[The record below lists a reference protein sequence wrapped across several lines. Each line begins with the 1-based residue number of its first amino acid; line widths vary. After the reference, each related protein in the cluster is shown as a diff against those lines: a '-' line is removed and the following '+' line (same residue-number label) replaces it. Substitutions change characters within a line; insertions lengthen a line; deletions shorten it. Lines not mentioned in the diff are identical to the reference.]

1 MKKIVLGL
9 FICMFSGSVFAQNMA
24 SENVFFTLEE
34 CLAHA
39 FGNNYNYL
47 SQLLSEETKEDS
59 YEQAKRDRL
68 PNLNASVSE
77 SWNNSKGVASSFGGN
92 VGLSTGVTL
101 YQGGTIDNTI
111 AQAKLSMEQSKYQT
125 TQYENDLTIQILQA
139 FLSVL
144 GNEELLKIQ
153 DAVLKTSEEQLSQGE
168 KQFRVGKIL
177 ESDYLMLEAQY
188 ASDKNNIVDTEITR
202 DNSLLSLKRLL
213 SMDPDVNLKIIYPD
227 TSTVQRMALIPNR
240 NSVIER
246 AMATLPDLNISR
258 YNVDIAQVGV
268 KLSQAGYYPTVSLNG
283 NIGANHRDFN
293 NLGND
298 FSNSLNESISLSVSI
313 PIFDKGRTKSR
324 VTQSKISLL
333 QAEYNREQT
342 ELNTRQTLI
351 QEYQNVVSAYS
362 RFQATEVK
370 HNAYQKTYEV
380 YSARFNAGSITAVEL
395 LQQQN
400 NYINVLNDYIQSKY
414 GFILKRKILDVY
426 MGEKITM

>member
-9 FICMFSGSVFAQNMA
+9 LICMFHGSVFAQNTT
-24 SENVFFTLEE
+24 SGNVFFTLEE
-34 CLAHA
+34 CLAYA

-68 PNLNASVSE
+68 PNLNASVGE
-77 SWNNSKGVASSFGGN
+77 SWSNSKMSSSFGGN

-101 YQGGTIDNTI
+101 YQGGSIDNTI

-125 TQYENDLTIQILQA
+125 TQYENDMTIQILQA

-153 DAVLKTSEEQLSQGE
+153 DAVLKASEEQLSQGD

-213 SMDPDVNLKIIYPD
+213 SMDPDVNLKIVYPD
-227 TSTVQRMALIPNR
+227 TSTVRRMALIPNQS
-240 NSVIER
+240 NVIER
-246 AMATLPDLNISR
+246 AMATLPDLNISQ
-258 YNVDIAQVGV
+258 YNVDIAQIGV
-268 KLSQAGYYPTVSLNG
+268 KLSQAGYYPTISLNG
-283 NIGANHRDFN
+283 NIGTNHRDFS

-298 FSNSLNESISLSVSI
+298 FSNGLNESISLSVSI

-333 QAEYNREQT
+333 QAEYNQKQT

-362 RFQATEVK
+362 RFQASEVK

-426 MGEKITM
+426 MGERITM

>member
-1 MKKIVLGL
+1 
-9 FICMFSGSVFAQNMA
+9 
-24 SENVFFTLEE
+24 
-34 CLAHA
+34 
-39 FGNNYNYL
+39 
-47 SQLLSEETKEDS
+47 
-59 YEQAKRDRL
+59 
-68 PNLNASVSE
+68 
-77 SWNNSKGVASSFGGN
+77 
-92 VGLSTGVTL
+92 
-101 YQGGTIDNTI
+101 
-111 AQAKLSMEQSKYQT
+111 
-125 TQYENDLTIQILQA
+125 
-139 FLSVL
+139 
-144 GNEELLKIQ
+144 
-153 DAVLKTSEEQLSQGE
+153 
-168 KQFRVGKIL
+168 
-177 ESDYLMLEAQY
+177 
-188 ASDKNNIVDTEITR
+188 VDTEITR

-213 SMDPDVNLKIIYPD
+213 SMDPDINLKIIYPD
-227 TSTVQRMALIPNR
+227 TSTIQRMALIPNQ
-240 NSVIER
+240 SHVIER

-283 NIGANHRDFN
+283 NIGTNHRDFN

-298 FSNSLNESISLSVSI
+298 FSNGLNESISLSVSI

-333 QAEYNREQT
+333 QAEYTQKQT

-426 MGEKITM
+426 MGERITM

>member
-1 MKKIVLGL
+1 
-9 FICMFSGSVFAQNMA
+9 MFSGSVFAQNMA